1 MKESAGIIVKV
12 KDKCLVCQ
20 RASENTE
27 PGKWA
32 IPMGGIEFDEE
43 PKEAAYREFIEE
55 MGAEINDDIVSVGK
69 INRYNKLGVQ
79 KSVLHV
85 FIFKTDTEII
95 PDLKNAVDG
104 FEHTECDYM
113 TLDEIKELTMSS
125 GIKEVLTDVLNF

>member
-32 IPMGGIEFDEE
+32 IPMGGIEPNED

-55 MGAEINDDIVSVGK
+55 MGAEITDDIVSVGK
-69 INRYNKLGVQ
+69 INRYNKFGVQ
-79 KSVLHV
+79 KSILHV
-85 FIFKTDTEII
+85 FLYETNQKVI
-95 PDLKNAVDG
+95 PNLENAIDG
-104 FEHTECDYM
+104 FEHSQCQYM
-113 TLDEIKELTMSS
+113 GKNEISELYMSNGIKEL
-125 GIKEVLTDVLNF
+125 LLNFL

>member
-32 IPMGGIEFDEE
+32 IPMGGIEPNED

-55 MGAEINDDIVSVGK
+55 MGVEITDDIVSVGK
-69 INRYNKLGVQ
+69 INRYNKFGVQ
-79 KSVLHV
+79 KSILHV
-85 FIFKTDTEII
+85 FLYETNQKVI
-95 PDLKNAVDG
+95 PNLENAIDG
-104 FEHTECDYM
+104 FEHSQCQYM
-113 TLDEIKELTMSS
+113 GKNEISELYMSNGIKEL
-125 GIKEVLTDVLNF
+125 LLNFL

>member
-20 RASENTE
+20 RASDNTE

-32 IPMGGIEFDEE
+32 IPMGGLEREE
-43 PKEAAYREFIEE
+43 DPKDAAYREFIEE
-55 MGAEINDDIVSVGK
+55 MGVEINDDIVSVGK

-85 FIFKTDTEII
+85 FLYETNQKLI
-95 PDLKNAVDG
+95 PDLENAIDG
-104 FEHTECDYM
+104 FEHTQCKYM
-113 TLDEIKELTMSS
+113 CKDEIENLYMSNGIKEL
-125 GIKEVLTDVLNF
+125 LLNFL